1 LTVQEFDQLASDE
14 KEKIMKTLWTTLFS
28 GLMICGVLLAQETTP
43 SQKDGTAAHEQD
55 RATNSNT
62 QGASEQPG
70 SQQRQV
76 PQEGGN
82 AQSQTTSEQTSAGL
96 RIAPGSIIPVQ
107 LTKTIDA
114 KKVKTGDEVE
124 AKVTQD
130 LTTGNGEVVLPKDT
144 KVVGHVTEAQTRS
157 KEQKES
163 QIGIAFD
170 HIVGKNRDT
179 VQLPMSIQA
188 IIAPPSL
195 NSGNHSVAGE
205 SAGLPASAQ
214 TPGGMSPGNSSGRS
228 TGMGTGTPHQAPSPS
243 TAGGQESAST
253 QTSTDVRQPI
263 TGNTQGVVGIS
274 NLQLAMAAN
283 SAQGSV
289 VSSEKSN
296 VKLESG
302 TLMLLRVNQ

>member
-14 KEKIMKTLWTTLFS
+14 KERIMKTLWTTLVS

-43 SQKDGTAAHEQD
+43 SQKDGTAPPHEQN
-55 RATNSNT
+55 RATNSK
-62 QGASEQPG
+62 
-70 SQQRQV
+70 
-76 PQEGGN
+76 EGGN

-157 KEQKES
+157 KDQKES

-170 HIVGKNRDT
+170 HTVGKNRDA
-179 VQLPMSIQA
+179 VQFPMSIQA
-188 IIAPPSL
+188 IIAPPSM
-195 NSGNHSVAGE
+195 NSDNHSAAGE

-228 TGMGTGTPHQAPSPS
+228 TGMGTGTPQQAPSPS
-243 TAGGQESAST
+243 TAGGQEPAST
-253 QTSTDVRQPI
+253 QTSTNVRQPI

-274 NLQLAMAAN
+274 NLQLAMSAN
-283 SAQGSV
+283 PAQGSV

>member
-1 LTVQEFDQLASDE
+1 
-14 KEKIMKTLWTTLFS
+14 MKTFWTTLFS

-43 SQKDGTAAHEQD
+43 SQKDGTAPPQEQN

-170 HIVGKNRDT
+170 HTVGKNRDT

-195 NSGNHSVAGE
+195 NSDNHSVAGE

-228 TGMGTGTPHQAPSPS
+228 TGMGAGTPQQAPSRS
-243 TAGGQESAST
+243 AADGQEPAST
-253 QTSTDVRQPI
+253 QTNTNVRQPI

-274 NLQLAMAAN
+274 NLQLGMSTN
-283 SAQGSV
+283 PAQGSV

-302 TLMLLRVNQ
+302 TFLLLRVNQ

>member
-1 LTVQEFDQLASDE
+1 
-14 KEKIMKTLWTTLFS
+14 MKTLWTTLFS
-28 GLMICGVLLAQETTP
+28 GLMICGVLLAQE
-43 SQKDGTAAHEQD
+43 
-55 RATNSNT
+55 T

-144 KVVGHVTEAQTRS
+144 KVVGHITEAQTRS

-170 HIVGKNRDT
+170 HTVGKNRRHR
-179 VQLPMSIQA
+179 A
-188 IIAPPSL
+188 
-195 NSGNHSVAGE
+195 VADVD
-205 SAGLPASAQ
+205 
-214 TPGGMSPGNSSGRS
+214 PGDHR
-228 TGMGTGTPHQAPSPS
+228 
-243 TAGGQESAST
+243 
-253 QTSTDVRQPI
+253 
-263 TGNTQGVVGIS
+263 
-274 NLQLAMAAN
+274 AA
-283 SAQGSV
+283 
-289 VSSEKSN
+289 EFE
-296 VKLESG
+296 L
-302 TLMLLRVNQ
+302 

>member
-1 LTVQEFDQLASDE
+1 
-14 KEKIMKTLWTTLFS
+14 MKTFWTTLFS
-28 GLMICGVLLAQETTP
+28 GLMMCGVLLAQETTP
-43 SQKDGTAAHEQD
+43 PQKEQN

-62 QGASEQPG
+62 QTASEQPG

-170 HIVGKNRDT
+170 HTVGKNRDT

-195 NSGNHSVAGE
+195 NSDNHSVAGE

-228 TGMGTGTPHQAPSPS
+228 AGMGTGTPQQAPTP
-243 TAGGQESAST
+243 TAGGQEPAST
-253 QTSTDVRQPI
+253 QTSSNVRQPI

-274 NLQLAMAAN
+274 NLQLEMSAN
-283 SAQGSV
+283 PAQGSV

-302 TLMLLRVNQ
+302 TLMLLRVN

>member
-1 LTVQEFDQLASDE
+1 LTVQEFDHLASDE
-14 KEKIMKTLWTTLFS
+14 KESIMKTLWTTLFS

-43 SQKDGTAAHEQD
+43 SQKDGTAPPHEQN

-130 LTTGNGEVVLPKDT
+130 LTTGNGE
-144 KVVGHVTEAQTRS
+144 
-157 KEQKES
+157 
-163 QIGIAFD
+163 
-170 HIVGKNRDT
+170 
-179 VQLPMSIQA
+179 
-188 IIAPPSL
+188 
-195 NSGNHSVAGE
+195 
-205 SAGLPASAQ
+205 
-214 TPGGMSPGNSSGRS
+214 
-228 TGMGTGTPHQAPSPS
+228 
-243 TAGGQESAST
+243 ESASPAPHLLLSVYLGFRDALSWFCDSGDLFRGEKYFQRT
-253 QTSTDVRQPI
+253 FTDSI
-263 TGNTQGVVGIS
+263 VGITVT
-274 NLQLAMAAN
+274 N
-283 SAQGSV
+283 
-289 VSSEKSN
+289 
-296 VKLESG
+296 
-302 TLMLLRVNQ
+302 

>member
-1 LTVQEFDQLASDE
+1 
-14 KEKIMKTLWTTLFS
+14 MKTLWTTLFS
-28 GLMICGVLLAQETTP
+28 GLMICGVLLAQQTTP
-43 SQKDGTAAHEQD
+43 PQQDGTAPPHEQN
-55 RATNSNT
+55 RATSSNT

-82 AQSQTTSEQTSAGL
+82 GQSQTTSEQTNAGL

-130 LTTGNGEVVLPKDT
+130 LTTGNGEVILPKDT
-144 KVVGHVTEAQTRS
+144 KVIGHVTEAQTRS
-157 KEQKES
+157 KEQKS

-170 HIVGKNRDT
+170 HTVGKNRDT
-179 VQLPMSIQA
+179 AQLPMSIQA

-195 NSGNHSVAGE
+195 NSDNHSVAGE
-205 SAGLPASAQ
+205 SAGLPPSAQ

-228 TGMGTGTPHQAPSPS
+228 TGMGTGTPQQAPSPS
-243 TAGGQESAST
+243 TAGGQEPAST
-253 QTSTDVRQPI
+253 QTSTNVHQPI

-289 VSSEKSN
+289 VSSEKGN